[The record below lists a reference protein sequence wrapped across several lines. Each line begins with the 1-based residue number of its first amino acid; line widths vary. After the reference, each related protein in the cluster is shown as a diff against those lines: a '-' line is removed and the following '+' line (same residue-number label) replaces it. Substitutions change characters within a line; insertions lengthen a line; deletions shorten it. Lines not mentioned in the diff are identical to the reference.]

1 MILLFVVYK
10 ITVHAI
16 LTVYFQRNNMVND
29 TIRVRFAPAPTGMMH
44 LGNIRTALMNYLF
57 AKQKGGIFV
66 LRIEDTDP
74 QRNYDPQAIH
84 IREDLEWLNIIWDE
98 GVGKG
103 GKYGPYFQ
111 SERSHIYQE
120 KLDYIASLKIAY
132 RCFCTE
138 EELNKKRER
147 QQLLKMPPR
156 YDRTCLH
163 RTPENIEE
171 LLTQSTPF
179 IWRLKLDHSRTVVI
193 QDLAR
198 GAVKFELQ
206 HFSDLSLTRQDGS
219 FTFVFANFV
228 DDMTMHISH
237 IFRGEEHFSNT
248 AGQAA
253 LYEAFKAPMPVFFH
267 MPLICNLNGQK
278 LSKRDFGFSLRDLR
292 AAGYTPEAIVNYL
305 GIIGTSFEQEV
316 MPLTT
321 LAQAL
326 NFDSIH
332 TTGHIKYDAE
342 KLAWMNHKWIARY
355 STQELVDLCK
365 PFLCTAYPQI
375 NDLDQG
381 TLALLI
387 EGIKTDLTTLRDCVQ
402 ALKFYFEK
410 PMLSSGSFEAII
422 DPALLPVIK
431 KQLASQ
437 LALVENTD
445 TFISAI
451 KKSAKDEQTPLKS
464 LFWFIRVALTGHC
477 EGPAIHDLMNML
489 GAQESLA
496 RLQTALDLI

>member
-1 MILLFVVYK
+1 M
-10 ITVHAI
+10 A
-16 LTVYFQRNNMVND
+16 NS
-29 TIRVRFAPAPTGMMH
+29 TIRLRFAPAPTGMMH

-57 AKQKGGIFV
+57 AKQKGGTFV

-74 QRNYDPQAIH
+74 ARNYDPKAEH
-84 IREDLEWLNIIWDE
+84 IRQDLEWLNILWDE

-103 GKYGPYFQ
+103 GNYGPYFQ

-120 KLDYIASLKIAY
+120 KLDHIASLKIAY

-163 RTPENIEE
+163 RTEENVQE
-171 LLTQSTPF
+171 LLSQGTPF

-193 QDLAR
+193 HDLAR
-198 GAVKFELQ
+198 GPVKFELQ

-253 LYEAFKAPMPVFFH
+253 LYEAFKAPIPVFFH

-305 GIIGTSFEQEV
+305 GIIGTSFEQEI
-316 MPLTT
+316 MPLDE
-321 LAQAL
+321 LAQAI
-326 NFDSIH
+326 NFDTIH

-342 KLAWMNHKWIARY
+342 KLAWMNHKWISAY
-355 STQELVDLCK
+355 TIQKLTQLCK
-365 PFLCTAYPQI
+365 PFLDAAYPPAAQ
-375 NDLDQG
+375 LEQ
-381 TLALLI
+381 TFLESLI
-387 EGIKTDLTTLRDCVQ
+387 AGIRTDLTTLADCVH
-402 ALKFYFEK
+402 ALQFYFEK
-410 PMLSSGSFEAII
+410 PAVS
-422 DPALLPVIK
+422 
-431 KQLASQ
+431 LASFQ
-437 LALVENTD
+437 AIMDDKTLTTIKRLITDNLATIDNSDLFVT
-445 TFISAI
+445 TL
-451 KKSAKDEQTPLKS
+451 KKAAKDAQIPLKS

-477 EGPAIHDLMNML
+477 EGPAIHDLIRML
-489 GAQESLA
+489 GTNEARA